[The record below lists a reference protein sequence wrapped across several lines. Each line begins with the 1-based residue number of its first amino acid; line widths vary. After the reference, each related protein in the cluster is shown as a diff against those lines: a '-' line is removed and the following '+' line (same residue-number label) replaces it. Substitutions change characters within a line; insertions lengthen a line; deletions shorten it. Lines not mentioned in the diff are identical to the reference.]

1 VSDHAT
7 TIDALR
13 RGAAPEA
20 LAAAREAVAAQPD
33 DATALR
39 LLAAALRLSGE
50 REAALEAID
59 RAIDLAPDDANLHL
73 ERAGLML
80 DGRKL
85 DEAQA
90 SLARSVG
97 LDPNQF
103 PAYIIQGQ
111 LALGRG
117 DLDEAERLARTA
129 ARIAPE
135 HPQVAALEGS
145 IALRRGNADL
155 GLAILSKAAQRWPD
169 EAQLRHALG
178 FAYLAKGH
186 LAFAEQTFRGLLERK
201 PDNRGLRVLL
211 ADLLRRQGRPADAA
225 DMLAPLVEGDAAP
238 PAVRRLVGE
247 IELQAGRNER
257 ALELLRDAMSRQPR
271 DRRAIAGAVE
281 AWRRLDRMDEAR
293 AALDAALATHPEV
306 DDLWRARLAFEPFAQ
321 DSARKVAQRWLAESP
336 DSVAAMETMSTIHDS
351 AGEGD
356 EAEALALRIVERQP
370 GHARAELRLIDG
382 LLQRG
387 DNDAAVARVKALHG
401 QAPDDAARRNVDALL
416 ARTLDRAGRRA
427 DAVSTWSRL
436 HAEAVD
442 RRLPLPPVT
451 EAPEGRGWPE
461 QAEAQEGAPGVL
473 LVWGAPG
480 SMIERVAMTL
490 ESTGLPVSVDRYRP
504 NPPDDDLQRYDSAQR
519 LRDGDLN
526 ASEFGRRWRAALPGR
541 RPGIP
546 ATAPV
551 VDWLLT
557 WDNALLH
564 GLRPALPEARLLVAV
579 RDPRD
584 MFLDWLA
591 HGAPVQ
597 FGMPD
602 VLTGAQ
608 WLARTLEHVAE
619 LHEHDL
625 LPHRLLKLD
634 DVADEPE
641 ALAKVLADALGLH
654 IRTVPKASIPPR
666 FAAGHWR
673 AYAEPLAEAFAVLT
687 PVARRLG
694 YPEA

>member
-1 VSDHAT
+1 MSDHAT

-33 DATALR
+33 DATAQR

-80 DGRKL
+80 DVRKL

-90 SLARSVG
+90 ALARTVG

-117 DLDEAERLARTA
+117 DLKEAERLVRTA
-129 ARIAPE
+129 ARIAPD
-135 HPQVAALEGS
+135 HPQVVALDGS
-145 IALRRGNADL
+145 LALRRGDADM
-155 GLAILSKAAQRWPD
+155 GLAILSQAAQRWPD
-169 EAQLRHALG
+169 DIQLRHSLG

-186 LAFAEQTFRGLLERK
+186 HAFAEQIFRGLLEQK
-201 PDNRGLRVLL
+201 PDNRSLRVLL
-211 ADLLRRQGRPADAA
+211 AELLRRQGRLGDAA
-225 DMLAPLVEGDAAP
+225 DMLSPLLDGAGALP
-238 PAVRRLVGE
+238 MARRVVGE

-257 ALELLRDAMSRQPR
+257 ALELLREAMAAQPR

-281 AWRRLDRMDEAR
+281 AWRRLGRAEEAR
-293 AALDAALATHPEV
+293 SVLDAALATHPEI
-306 DDLWRARLAFEPFAQ
+306 DDLWRARLAFEPFAVEG
-321 DSARKVAQRWLAESP
+321 ARGVAQRWLAASP
-336 DSVAAMETMSTIHDS
+336 DSIAAMETMSTVHDQ

-356 EAEALALRIVERQP
+356 QAEALARRIVELQP
-370 GHARAELRLIDG
+370 GHARAESRLIDG

-387 DNDAAVARVKALHG
+387 DTDGAIARVKALHAA
-401 QAPDDAARRNVDALL
+401 APDDTTMRDIDALL
-416 ARTLDRAGRRA
+416 ARTLDRAGRPA
-427 DAVSTWSRL
+427 EAVSTWVRL
-436 HAEAVD
+436 QSAVAGS
-442 RRLPLPPVT
+442 RLPLPPVT
-451 EAPEGRGWPE
+451 TDPAGRGWPE
-461 QAEAQEGAPGVL
+461 MAQADPEAPGIL
-473 LVWGAPG
+473 MLWGAPG
-480 SMIERVAMTL
+480 SMVERVAMTL
-490 ESTGLPVSVDRYRP
+490 ESTGIPLSVDRLRP
-504 NPPDDDLQRYDSAQR
+504 NPPEDDLQRYDTAQR
-519 LRDGDLN
+519 LRDGQLTAADF
-526 ASEFGRRWRAALPGR
+526 ARRWREAVPGR

-546 ATAPV
+546 ASVPV
-551 VDWLLT
+551 ADWLLT

-564 GLRPALPEARLLVAV
+564 GLRAALPEARLLIVV

-584 MFLDWLA
+584 MLLDWLA
-591 HGAPVQ
+591 HGAPVPI
-597 FGMPD
+597 GVRDLMASA
-602 VLTGAQ
+602 T
-608 WLARTLEHVAE
+608 WLASNLEHVA
-619 LHEHDL
+619 DL
-625 LPHRLLKLD
+625 QEQDLFPHRVLKLD
-634 DVADEPE
+634 DVADEPQ
-641 ALAKVLADALGLH
+641 ALAQALADALGLH
-654 IRTVPKASIPPR
+654 MRAVPRDTIVPR
-666 FAAGHWR
+666 FPAGHWR